1 MTFIVFYVLFCALVG
16 AIAKHT
22 GRNMGAWFFIALLT
36 SPGVG
41 ILLLLIMWFCNGN
54 IKPRVQLNGGMFH
67 TFEEALTFT
76 RSNYSLDAGEDYKL
90 ASKLLKHAACRND
103 CDKLAIEHIG

>member
-1 MTFIVFYVLFCALVG
+1 MTFIMFYLLFCMLVG

-22 GRNMGAWFFIALLT
+22 GRNMGVWFFIALLT
-36 SPGVG
+36 SPGFGV
-41 ILLLLIMWFCNGN
+41 ILLLVVWLCNG
-54 IKPRVQLNGGMFH
+54 KKTSQTMTTGGMFH
-67 TFEEALTFT
+67 TFEEALSFT

-103 CDKLAIEHIG
+103 CDKLAIDHIC